1 MTRHYP
7 DLGSRLVEPSFPSGA
22 TNQKHYPDLG
32 SDTSS
37 VWNFCARFSD
47 VISRGNQWWRR
58 KCRLFSQAGCSAV
71 YHRMCFG
78 DQDNHMETAMMELSG
93 RLG

>member
-7 DLGSRLVEPSFPSGA
+7 DLGSRLVEPSFPRGA

-37 VWNFCARFSD
+37 VWIFYSRSSD
-47 VISRGNQWWRR
+47 VISRETSGDVA
-58 KCRLFSQAGCSAV
+58 KCRLFSQAGRFAV

-78 DQDNHMETAMMELSG
+78 DQDNRMETAMMELSG